1 VNRVVKIMSLKTLF
15 FGNFLFNY
23 SEKNL
28 GLKLDMFLVLNHQKL
43 KVYSISKRI
52 VIECYKLSDQFPQ
65 SEKYG
70 LASQIKRAA
79 VSIHLN
85 IVEGSARKSEIE
97 RKRFYE
103 IARSS
108 LIEVDAGLDLAYELS
123 FFRNQNIEIISE
135 LMIECFKLLSG
146 LIASTKAF

>member
-1 VNRVVKIMSLKTLF
+1 
-15 FGNFLFNY
+15 
-23 SEKNL
+23 
-28 GLKLDMFLVLNHQKL
+28 MFLVLNHQKL

-52 VIECYKLSDQFPQ
+52 VIECYKLSEQFPS
-65 SEKYG
+65 SERYG
-70 LASQIKRAA
+70 LSNQIKRAA

-108 LIEVDAGLDLAYELS
+108 LIEVDAGIDLACELN
-123 FFRNQNIEIISE
+123 FFSDQNLEIISE
-135 LMIECFKLLSG
+135 LVIECFKLLSG
-146 LIASTKAF
+146 LITSNKTF

>member
-1 VNRVVKIMSLKTLF
+1 
-15 FGNFLFNY
+15 
-23 SEKNL
+23 
-28 GLKLDMFLVLNHQKL
+28 MFLVLSHQKL
-43 KVYSISKRI
+43 KVYYISKRL
-52 VIECYKLSDQFPQ
+52 VLECYKLCEQLSV

-70 LASQIKRAA
+70 LANQIKRAA

-85 IVEGSARKSEIE
+85 IVEGSGRKSEVE

-108 LIEVDAGLDLAYELS
+108 LIEVDAGLELANELN
-123 FFRNQNIEIISE
+123 FIHNQNLVLLSE

-146 LIASTKAF
+146 LISANNRI